1 MESSFEKTLYIMD
14 QHKSHIL
21 IVDDDI
27 RILKLLKQFL
37 TKNEFL
43 VSTAMSANEAA
54 NLLARSSYEL
64 ILLDV
69 MLPNITGFEFAKSI
83 KSSGNVTPIVMLTAL
98 SDPLDRK
105 KAIDSGASDYITKPF
120 EPKELLMRIRN
131 LINDRN
137 N

>member
-1 MESSFEKTLYIMD
+1 MD